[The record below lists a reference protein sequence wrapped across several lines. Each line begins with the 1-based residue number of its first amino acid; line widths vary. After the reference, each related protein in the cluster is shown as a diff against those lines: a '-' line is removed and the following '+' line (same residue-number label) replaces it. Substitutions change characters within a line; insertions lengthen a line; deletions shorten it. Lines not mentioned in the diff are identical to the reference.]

1 MRTYEITNIQRTT
14 GMTQM
19 DANRIGKL
27 YFCEEIQVGR
37 PAVLHHYDIE
47 GRVMVTSPV
56 QAIEETAIG
65 LSFKTMNTFYEL
77 KERKSN

>member
-1 MRTYEITNIQRTT
+1 MRTYEITSINRTT

-27 YFCEEIQVGR
+27 YFCEQIEVGR

-47 GRVMVTSPV
+47 GRVMLTSPV
-56 QAIEETAIG
+56 QAIEETAVG
-65 LSFKTMNTFYEL
+65 LNFKTMNTFYEL
-77 KERKSN
+77 KEIKPN